1 MDGFGLDLIF
11 VIKVK
16 IEFGLEMRV
25 VFDNFDFRIFAN
37 IFFRNYRN
45 LDMYWI
51 VQYVIFDWVFL
62 GYFDDLKFIVFD
74 INDFVNVSYFLNKE
88 EF

>member
-51 VQYVIFDWVFL
+51 VQYVIFDRVFL

-74 INDFVNVSYFLNKE
+74 INDFVNVNYFLNKE

>member
-74 INDFVNVSYFLNKE
+74 INDFVNVNYFLNKE

>member
-25 VFDNFDFRIFAN
+25 VFDNFDFRIFVN
-37 IFFRNYRN
+37 IFFCNYRN

-51 VQYVIFDWVFL
+51 VQYVIFDRVFL

-74 INDFVNVSYFLNKE
+74 INDFVNVNYFLNKE